1 MDAIIIEGLKVD
13 TVVGCFNWERQI
25 IQPLMLDL
33 TIQTNLEQASHS
45 DELEHT
51 LNYAEICEISAQVIQ
66 KKQPK
71 LIEHAAKLVL
81 NTLFTTFPTIESIMI
96 TVRKP
101 AIIAQ
106 ANSVGIR
113 LERHRNDIRLSSGE

>member
-33 TIQTNLEQASHS
+33 TIHTSLQQAADS
-45 DELEHT
+45 DELVDT

-66 KKQPK
+66 EAAPK

-81 NTLFTTFPTIESIMI
+81 NALFTTFPAIESII
-96 TVRKP
+96 IVVRKP
-101 AIIAQ
+101 AIIPQ

-113 LERHRNDIRLSSGE
+113 LERHRNDFRPSTRQ

>member
-33 TIQTNLEQASHS
+33 IIQTNLEQASNS
-45 DELEHT
+45 DQLEHT
-51 LNYAEICEISAQVIQ
+51 LNYAEICEISAKVIQ
-66 KKQPK
+66 KKQPE

-81 NTLFTTFPTIESIMI
+81 NTLFTTFPSIESIMI

>member
-25 IQPLMLDL
+25 IQPLLLDL
-33 TIQTNLEQASHS
+33 TIHTSLEQASQS
-45 DELEHT
+45 DRLDDT
-51 LNYAEICEISAQVIQ
+51 LNYAEICEISARVIQ
-66 KKQPK
+66 EAQPE

-81 NTLFTTFPTIESIMI
+81 DALFTTFESIESIMI
-96 TVRKP
+96 MIRKP

-113 LERHRNDIRLSSGE
+113 LERHRNDIRLSTGE

>member
-33 TIQTNLEQASHS
+33 TIHTSLQQAADS
-45 DELEHT
+45 DELVDT

-66 KKQPK
+66 EAAPK

-81 NTLFTTFPTIESIMI
+81 NALFTTFPAIESII
-96 TVRKP
+96 IVVRKP
-101 AIIAQ
+101 AIIPQ

-113 LERHRNDIRLSSGE
+113 LERHRNDFRPSASQ

>member
-1 MDAIIIEGLKVD
+1 MDAIIIEGLKVE

-33 TIQTNLEQASHS
+33 IIHSSLEQASNS

-51 LNYAEICEISAQVIQ
+51 LNYAEICEISANVIQ
-66 KKQPK
+66 AAQPE
-71 LIEHAAKLVL
+71 LIENAAKLVL
-81 NTLFTTFPTIESIMI
+81 NALFTTFPAVESIMI

-113 LERHRNDIRLSSGE
+113 LERHRNDIRLSSGQ

>member
-33 TIQTNLEQASHS
+33 IIQTSLEQASNS
-45 DELEHT
+45 DQLEHT
-51 LNYAEICEISAQVIQ
+51 LNYAEICEISAKVIQ
-66 KKQPK
+66 KKQPE

>member
-1 MDAIIIEGLKVD
+1 MDAIIIEGLRVD
-13 TVVGCFNWERQI
+13 TVVGCFAWERQI
-25 IQPLMLDL
+25 MQPLMLDM
-33 TIQTNLEQASHS
+33 TIQTSLEQAASS

-51 LNYAEICEISAQVIQ
+51 LNYAEICEISAKVIQ
-66 KKQPK
+66 NAQPK

-81 NTLFTTFPTIESIMI
+81 NALFTTFPAIESIMI
-96 TVRKP
+96 TIRKP

>member
-1 MDAIIIEGLKVD
+1 MDAIIIEGLKVE

-33 TIQTNLEQASHS
+33 IIHSSLEQASNS

-51 LNYAEICEISAQVIQ
+51 LNYAEICEISANVIQ
-66 KKQPK
+66 AAQPK
-71 LIEHAAKLVL
+71 LIENAAKLVL
-81 NTLFTTFPTIESIMI
+81 NALFTTFPAVESIMI

-113 LERHRNDIRLSSGE
+113 LERHRNDLRLSSGQ

>member
-1 MDAIIIEGLKVD
+1 MDAIIIEGLKVE
-13 TVVGCFNWERQI
+13 TIIGCFDWERQI

-33 TIQTNLEQASHS
+33 VIQTDLEQASNS
-45 DELEHT
+45 DALADT

-66 KKQPK
+66 QAQPE

-81 NTLFTTFPTIESIMI
+81 NALFTTFTAIESIKI
-96 TVRKP
+96 TIRKP

-113 LERHRNDIRLSSGE
+113 LERHRNDIRLSTGE

>member
-1 MDAIIIEGLKVD
+1 MDAIIIEGLKVE
-13 TVVGCFNWERQI
+13 TVVGCFHWERQI
-25 IQPLMLDL
+25 VQPLMLDL
-33 TIQTNLEQASHS
+33 PIYTSLQQAADS
-45 DELEHT
+45 DELEDT

-66 KKQPK
+66 EAAPK

-81 NTLFTTFPTIESIMI
+81 NALFTTFPTIESIII

-101 AIIAQ
+101 AIIPQ

-113 LERHRNDIRLSSGE
+113 LERQRNDFRPSASQ

>member
-13 TVVGCFNWERQI
+13 TVVGCFTWERQI

-33 TIQTNLEQASHS
+33 TVHTSLQKAAESDALE
-45 DELEHT
+45 DT
-51 LNYAEICEISAQVIQ
+51 LNYAQICEIAAQVIQ
-66 KKQPK
+66 QAQPK

-81 NTLFTTFPTIESIMI
+81 EQLFTTFEAIESIMI
-96 TVRKP
+96 TIRKP

-113 LERHRNDIRLSSGE
+113 LERHRNDFCTSIG

>member
-33 TIQTNLEQASHS
+33 TIHTSLQQAADS
-45 DELEHT
+45 DELVDT
-51 LNYAEICEISAQVIQ
+51 LNYVEICEISAQVIQ
-66 KKQPK
+66 EAAPK

-81 NTLFTTFPTIESIMI
+81 NALFTTFPAIESII
-96 TVRKP
+96 IVVRKP
-101 AIIAQ
+101 AIIPQ

-113 LERHRNDIRLSSGE
+113 LERHRNDFRPSASQ

>member
-33 TIQTNLEQASHS
+33 TIHTDLEQASNS
-45 DELEHT
+45 DELEDT
-51 LNYAEICEISAQVIQ
+51 LNYAEICEISAKVIQ
-66 KKQPK
+66 DAAPK
-71 LIEHAAKLVL
+71 LIEHAAKLVV
-81 NTLFTTFPTIESIMI
+81 NALFTTFPAIESIMI
-96 TVRKP
+96 SIRKP
-101 AIIAQ
+101 AIIPQ

-113 LERHRNDIRLSSGE
+113 LERHRNDFRPRTGE

>member
-33 TIQTNLEQASHS
+33 TIHTALEQASNS
-45 DELEHT
+45 DELEDT
-51 LNYAEICEISAQVIQ
+51 LNYAEICEISAKVIQ
-66 KKQPK
+66 DAAPK
-71 LIEHAAKLVL
+71 LIEHAAKLVV
-81 NTLFTTFPTIESIMI
+81 NALFTTFPAIESIMI
-96 TVRKP
+96 SIRKP
-101 AIIAQ
+101 AIIPQ

-113 LERHRNDIRLSSGE
+113 LERHRNDFRPRTGE